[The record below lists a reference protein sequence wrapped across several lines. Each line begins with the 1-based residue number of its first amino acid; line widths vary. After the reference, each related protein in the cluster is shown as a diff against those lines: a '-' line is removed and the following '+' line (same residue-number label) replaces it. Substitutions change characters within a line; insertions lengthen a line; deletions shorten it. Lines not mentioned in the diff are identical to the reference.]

1 MSSSDINTSTTSNI
15 TIYPQNSLN
24 RSSYYRTMF
33 DTTVL
38 PYNKQFNGCSNTL
51 CYTSSKGATT
61 PALDV
66 ASEKEPTTHTEQPR
80 DPPASEKE
88 PTTHTEQPREVG
100 RADKIYY

>member
-15 TIYPQNSLN
+15 TIYPQNSLH

-51 CYTSSKGATT
+51 CYTSSKGTNIYKPHTAYGAVGTT
-61 PALDV
+61 AAAYL
-66 ASEKEPTTHTEQPR
+66 AR
-80 DPPASEKE
+80 
-88 PTTHTEQPREVG
+88 R
-100 RADKIYY
+100 RRL